1 MALKKKK
8 KLYEGKTKTVFETE
22 APEQVII
29 TFRDDS
35 TGGNGGKSVT
45 IAGKGVIDSQI
56 SCFLFRVLES
66 YFVPTHF
73 IAVAGKDS
81 MLVRQMEMIPLLFI
95 THNIASSSLARRT
108 GAKEGKPL
116 EKPLLEYYHKDAS
129 KRDLNLSRNDTLST
143 GFVNSTELHHIERCA
158 SKANAVLRGV
168 FERRGLKVE
177 SFKLEFGRSKGR
189 ILIGDELSLEN
200 LRLLDAKT
208 GDRLL
213 PGRASNDP
221 AEMQKL
227 YEQAAQRILTDF
239 EK

>member
-8 KLYEGKTKTVFETE
+8 KLYEGKTKTLFETE
-22 APEQVII
+22 APDQIVI
-29 TFRDDS
+29 TFRDDIS
-35 TGGNGGKSVT
+35 GGNGAKAVT
-45 IAGKGVIDSQI
+45 IAGKGAIDNQI
-56 SCFLFRVLES
+56 SGLLFRVLES

-73 IAVAGKDS
+73 ITSAGKDS
-81 MLVRQMEMIPLLFI
+81 MVVRHMEMIPLQFI

-116 EKPLLEYYHKDAS
+116 EKPLLEYYPKDAS
-129 KRDLNLSRNDTLST
+129 KKDAGLSRNDTLST
-143 GFVNSTELHHIERCA
+143 GFVNSNELRHVERCA
-158 SKANAVLRGV
+158 SKANAVLRGF

-200 LRLLDAKT
+200 LRLLDAKA
-208 GDRLL
+208 GDRLM
-213 PGRASNDP
+213 PSRTSNDP
-221 AEMQKL
+221 AEMQRL
-227 YEQAAQRILTDF
+227 YEEAARRILNEF

>member
-35 TGGNGGKSVT
+35 QGNGAKGITVS
-45 IAGKGVIDSQI
+45 GKGAIDCQLSG
-56 SCFLFRVLES
+56 FLFRMLES
-66 YFVPTHF
+66 YAVSTHF
-73 IAVAGKDS
+73 LNSAGKDS
-81 MLVRQMEMIPLLFI
+81 MLVRQLEMIPLRFI
-95 THNIASSSLARRT
+95 MHNIASSSYARRT
-108 GAKEGKPL
+108 GAREGKPL
-116 EKPLLEYYHKDAS
+116 EKPALEYYHKAATARDA
-129 KRDLNLSRNDTLST
+129 NLSRNDTLST
-143 GFVNSTELHHIERCA
+143 GFVNSNELHHIERIM

-168 FERRGLKVE
+168 FERRGLKLE
-177 SFKLEFGRSKGR
+177 SCKLEFGRGKNR
-189 ILIGDELSLEN
+189 LMIGDELSLEN

-213 PGRASNDP
+213 PSRAANDP
-221 AEMQKL
+221 NEMQRL
-227 YEQAAQRILTDF
+227 YAEAARKILTDF

>member
-8 KLYEGKTKTVFETE
+8 KLYEGKTKTIFETE

-35 TGGNGGKSVT
+35 QGNGAKATTIPGKGA
-45 IAGKGVIDSQI
+45 IAGQI
-56 SCFLFRVLES
+56 SGFLFRVLES
-66 YFVPTHF
+66 FFVPTHF
-73 IAVAGKDS
+73 LAPAGKDG
-81 MLVRQMEMIPLLFI
+81 MLVRQLEMIPLQFLM
-95 THNIASSSLARRT
+95 HNIASSSFARRT

-116 EKPLLEYYHKDAS
+116 ERPVLEYYHKAATARDAG
-129 KRDLNLSRNDTLST
+129 LSRNDTLST
-143 GFVNSTELHHIERCA
+143 GFVNSNELRHIERCV

-168 FERRGLKVE
+168 FDRRGLKLE
-177 SFKLEFGRSKGR
+177 SCKLEFGRGKNR
-189 ILIGDELSLEN
+189 IMIGDELSLEN

-213 PGRASNDP
+213 PSRAANDP
-221 AEMQKL
+221 AEMQRL
-227 YEQAAQRILTDF
+227 YEEAARKILTEF